1 MKIEYYGHKKLTK
14 ILDGIAKA
22 DPARPIRASLSPVGK
37 VGAFFWNLIFKR
49 FAWTRRLF
57 GVNDLIA
64 KKRFE
69 QLKNRVNELK
79 DPALSVKFDLAS
91 QKFYAIFPKPPEKAI
106 PIVPVVPV
114 KPPVPL
120 KNASAD
126 RLMALGAEATFSK
139 KAMESWG
146 QLVVSAKD
154 EKTAASLLRNAERLA
169 KFGLFTFWMNRLIV
183 EEKIEDPETAIQ
195 SMRRILKENQ
205 PILEWIQGIK
215 EKLLSPEEIAQFADP
230 DFAEKNLERLLKL
243 YSIGE
248 PFIKKF
254 DQATPFGKMAL
265 LEFFQQAVQS
275 YEEIIQQVVKSEK
288 FPDRRLQAELVHRLI
303 DRHFDLMY
311 DGCFRMMEKQNL
323 LVDLDKNPQGPLGDR
338 PLKAWGKNH
347 KSKDFA
353 KENLFLILKEGGDH
367 QFVYDRDR
375 SGVYASIKL
384 QTRGIDGI
392 GERIP
397 EMSPA
402 ELDHLFD
409 VRPEFFVDNTIILQP
424 IQHDAYAIWPE
435 TLQETFLTIQGN
447 IRKGLA
453 AIRSDLGIDENVLD
467 ETTKEFHEFLRRP
480 FSGVDP
486 DYVAKEKD
494 TVSVYNTPQYARH
507 GGCIKLTYQPLQPEK
522 GVELTLQTAGG
533 NDFDFLHW
541 TALFGS
547 WIESI
552 QGIDGSTDIDWT
564 FNPQLLSHAS
574 FSIRIQPNDPRCKS
588 VLRIMGFLI
597 DNIRNAQV
605 NEFDAATVEDM
616 MSRVDGFAL
625 KELQPQ
631 FFGKCFY
638 GTKELLN
645 ILANDKEWKPLAE
658 GLKHFVTGY
667 LQVRPAHWNEEQA
680 LEQIVESLKALKEN
694 APDMWEKTRQEM
706 AQNEV
711 VKASPVFSVCFVR

>member
-1 MKIEYYGHKKLTK
+1 MKIESCPTKQLAK

-22 DPARPIRASLSPVGK
+22 DPSRPIRASLSPVGK

-49 FAWTRRLF
+49 FAWTRKLF
-57 GVNDLIA
+57 GINDIRA
-64 KKRFE
+64 KERFE
-69 QLKNRVNELK
+69 KLKNRVRELN
-79 DPALSVKFDLAS
+79 DPELSKKLENATLKFN
-91 QKFYAIFPKPPEKAI
+91 QIFPKPPEQAI
-106 PIVPVVPV
+106 PVVPVVPV
-114 KPPVPL
+114 KPLVPL
-120 KNASAD
+120 NNATAD

-146 QLVVSAKD
+146 RLVVSAKD
-154 EKTAASLLRNAERLA
+154 EKTAASLLRNAERLE
-169 KFGLFTFWMNRLIV
+169 KFGLFALWMNRLIV
-183 EEKIEDPETAIQ
+183 EEKIANPEMAIK

-205 PILEWIQGIK
+205 PIVEWIQGIK

-254 DQATPFGKMAL
+254 DQATPCGKIAL

-288 FPDRRLQAELVHRLI
+288 FPDRRLQAELVHQLI

-323 LVDLDKNPQGPLGDR
+323 LVDPDKKPQGPFGDR

-347 KSKDFA
+347 KPKDFA
-353 KENLFLILKEGGDH
+353 KEDLFLILKEGGDH

-384 QTRGIDGI
+384 QTRGIDGM

-397 EMSPA
+397 QMSPEA
-402 ELDHLFD
+402 LVHLFD
-409 VRPEFFVDNTIILQP
+409 VRPEFFVENTIILKP
-424 IQHDAYAIWPE
+424 LRHNDYAIWPE

-447 IRKGLA
+447 IRMGLA
-453 AIRSDLGIDENVLD
+453 AMRSDLGIDENVLD
-467 ETTKEFHEFLRRP
+467 ETTKEFHEFFRRP

-486 DYVAKEKD
+486 DYVTKEKD
-494 TVSVYNTPQYARH
+494 TVSVYYTPRYARH

-522 GVELTLQTAGG
+522 GLELTLQTTGG

-547 WIESI
+547 WIEYI
-552 QGIDGSTDIDWT
+552 PGIDGSTDIDWA
-564 FNPQLLSHAS
+564 FDPQLLSHAS

-588 VLRIMGFLI
+588 VLRITGFLI
-597 DNIRNAQV
+597 ENIRNAHV

-616 MSRVDGFAL
+616 MSRVDGFTL

-638 GTKELLN
+638 GTKDLLN

-658 GLKHFVTGY
+658 GLKHFITGY

-680 LEQIVESLKALKEN
+680 LEQIAEAVEALKLN
-694 APDMWEKTRQEM
+694 ALELWNEVREDL
-706 AQNEV
+706 AQNEA
-711 VKASPVFSVCFVR
+711 VKASPAFKAFVM